1 MRRSDTHNRSKVASL
16 RLATLALALAAC
28 GGADSEAGPRA
39 GQGPQPREDDPKLDH
54 SWEMPKE
61 SSALARGDLG
71 TTPVEAAAKL
81 MEGGRMPSV
90 AHRISQHCAK
100 AGTLAGVASV
110 ALRFSIA
117 EDGTIGKIEP
127 DPAGKAGTCMAAGL
141 EREIGKL
148 TGVPAAAALLRIQ
161 FHPH

>member
-1 MRRSDTHNRSKVASL
+1 MRRHSDNLHRL
-16 RLATLALALAAC
+16 GLATLLLALATGC
-28 GGADSEAGPRA
+28 GGGGDAGPRA
-39 GQGPQPREDDPKLDH
+39 GEGPKPREDDPKLDH

-71 TTPVEAAAKL
+71 TKPAEAAAKL

-90 AHRISQHCAK
+90 AHRVSQHCMK

-117 EDGTIGKIEP
+117 DDGTIGKVEP
-127 DPAGKAGTCMAAGL
+127 DPPGKAGTCMAAGL

-148 TGVPAAAALLRIQ
+148 TDVPAAAALLRIQ

>member
-1 MRRSDTHNRSKVASL
+1 M
-16 RLATLALALAAC
+16 LATLVLTLAAC
-28 GGADSEAGPRA
+28 GGGQGDAGARA
-39 GQGPQPREDDPKLDH
+39 GEGPQPREGDPKLDH

-71 TTPVEAAAKL
+71 TTPVEAAAQL

-90 AHRISQHCAK
+90 AHRIAQHCHK
-100 AGTLAGVASV
+100 AGTLAGVGSV

-117 EDGTIGKIEP
+117 GDGTIGKVEP